1 MVRTL
6 ELYKDGKKINEQPE
20 NENGRTT
27 IRIEN
32 LDSNTTY
39 EKGAYKLAWS
49 KNGEVSDLVDVPSFK
64 TKAKPT
70 TTTTTTAKPTTTT
83 TTTVAPTTTTT
94 TSTVAPT
101 TTTTTTVAP
110 TTTTTTT
117 VKPTTTTTT
126 TVAPTT
132 TTTTTAKPIEVTGVT
147 LDKSTL
153 SLEVGATGNLIAT
166 VEPSNASYK
175 AVKFTSSD
183 DKVATVDNE
192 GKVTAVKAG
201 TADITVESLMDGSK
215 TAKCALTV
223 TAPTT
228 TTTTTAKPT
237 TTTTTQPTTT
247 TTTTVEDV
255 PTPPEE

>member
-1 MVRTL
+1 MAVENKADTL
-6 ELYKDGKKINEQPE
+6 FVVWNQSDAIVGYSGKINGEFKADVAVQPDTEYAKGELRCGFISYNEEKDE
-20 NENGRTT
+20 NEV
-27 IRIEN
+27 ISEI
-32 LDSNTTY
+32 
-39 EKGAYKLAWS
+39 
-49 KNGEVSDLVDVPSFK
+49 VDVPAFK
-64 TKAKPT
+64 TKPKT
-70 TTTTTTAKPTTTT
+70 TTTTTTKATTTT

-94 TSTVAPT
+94 TSTVA
-101 TTTTTTVAP
+101 
-110 TTTTTTT
+110 
-117 VKPTTTTTT
+117 PTTTTTT

-153 SLEVGATGNLIAT
+153 SLEVGATGNLVAT

-237 TTTTTQPTTT
+237 TTTTT
-247 TTTTVEDV
+247 VEDV
-255 PTPPEE
+255 PTPPVE

>member
-70 TTTTTTAKPTTTT
+70 TTTTTTVAPTTTTTTVAPTTTT

-94 TSTVAPT
+94 TVAPT

-117 VKPTTTTTT
+117 AIAVTGVTLDKSTLSLVVGATGNLVATIAPSNASYKAVSYKSSDEEVATVDNTGKVTAVKAGTAEITVESLMDGSKTAKCELTVTAPTTTTTT

-132 TTTTTAKPIEVTGVT
+132 TTTSTA
-147 LDKSTL
+147 
-153 SLEVGATGNLIAT
+153 
-166 VEPSNASYK
+166 
-175 AVKFTSSD
+175 
-183 DKVATVDNE
+183 
-192 GKVTAVKAG
+192 
-201 TADITVESLMDGSK
+201 
-215 TAKCALTV
+215 
-223 TAPTT
+223 APTT
-228 TTTTTAKPT
+228 TTTTTEEI
-237 TTTTTQPTTT
+237 
-247 TTTTVEDV
+247 VE
-255 PTPPEE
+255 

>member
-1 MVRTL
+1 MAVENKADTL
-6 ELYKDGKKINEQPE
+6 FVVWNQSDAIVGYSGKINGEFKADVAVQPDTEYAKGELRCGFISYNEEKDE
-20 NENGRTT
+20 NEV
-27 IRIEN
+27 ISEI
-32 LDSNTTY
+32 
-39 EKGAYKLAWS
+39 
-49 KNGEVSDLVDVPSFK
+49 VDVPAFK
-64 TKAKPT
+64 TKPKTTTTTTTKATTTTTTTLPT
-70 TTTTTTAKPTTTT
+70 TTTTTTKAT
-83 TTTVAPTTTTT
+83 TTTTT
-94 TSTVAPT
+94 TSTVA
-101 TTTTTTVAP
+101 
-110 TTTTTTT
+110 
-117 VKPTTTTTT
+117 PTTTTTT

-153 SLEVGATGNLIAT
+153 SLEVGATGNLVAT

-255 PTPPEE
+255 PTPPVE